1 MVKILKSVLYV
12 SVFAVSAFLSSC
24 ETEKTPVVTTTPSNG
39 VVLNFVGLIDGND
52 VAGSTKMYGKFG
64 GELFSVTNWSMLVSH
79 LALVKENGDTVQ
91 LGDGY
96 QWISFKDARTSF
108 KYLNIPEGNYKGI
121 SFMLGLDSAINHGD
135 PNKWPANHPLNAYT
149 TGLHWG
155 WSGGYIFQALDGNY
169 TKDSVTSTSDGFSF
183 HAATDLMKTNFNL
196 PFNYSIDKS
205 VKTATIECSVEKMFD
220 SPNPIILKNNSV
232 SHSESTAEIIL
243 MKAILQ
249 NAQNVYKIT
258 KVQ

>member
-1 MVKILKSVLYV
+1 MVKVLKSVLFL
-12 SVFAVSAFLSSC
+12 SAVAMCAFLVSC
-24 ETEKTPVVTTTPSNG
+24 ETEKTPPANTPQSNG
-39 VVLNFVGLIDGND
+39 VVLNFVGLINGED
-52 VAGSTKMYGKFG
+52 VASSTKMSGKFG
-64 GELFSVTNWSMLVSH
+64 GELFTVTNWSILVSH

-155 WSGGYIFQALDGNY
+155 WAGGYIFQALDGNY
-169 TKDSVTSTSDGFSF
+169 SKDSITSTTNGFSF
-183 HAATDLMKTNFNL
+183 HAATDQMKTMFNL
-196 PFNYSIDKS
+196 PFTYSIDKS
-205 VKTATIECSVEKMFD
+205 VKTATIECSVEKMFGA
-220 SPNPIILKNNSV
+220 PNPILLKNTSV
-232 SHSESTAEIIL
+232 SHSESPSEILL
-243 MKAILQ
+243 MKALLE

>member
-1 MVKILKSVLYV
+1 MVKVLKSVLFL
-12 SVFAVSAFLSSC
+12 SAVAMSAFLSSC
-24 ETEKTPVVTTTPSNG
+24 ETEKTPPTNTTQSNG
-39 VVLNFVGLIDGND
+39 VVLNFVGLIDGDD
-52 VAGSTKMYGKFG
+52 VASSTKMSGKFG
-64 GELFSVTNWSMLVSH
+64 GELFTVTNWSILISH

-169 TKDSVTSTSDGFSF
+169 SKDSITSSTNGFSF
-183 HAATDLMKTNFNL
+183 HAATDQMKTMFNL
-196 PFNYSIDKS
+196 PFAYTIDKAL
-205 VKTATIECSVEKMFD
+205 KTATIECAVEKMFGT
-220 SPNPIILKNNSV
+220 PNPILLKNTAV
-232 SHSESTAEIIL
+232 SHSGSPAEILL
-243 MKAILQ
+243 MKALLE

>member
-1 MVKILKSVLYV
+1 MAKVLKSKLFI
-12 SVFAVSAFLSSC
+12 STIAVCTFLASC
-24 ETEKTPVVTTTPSNG
+24 ETEKKPPAITTTSNG
-39 VVLNFVGLIDGND
+39 VVLNFVGLIDGDD
-52 VAGSTKMYGKFG
+52 VGSSTKMSGKFG
-64 GELFSVTNWSMLVSH
+64 GELFTVTNWSILISH
-79 LALVKENGDTVQ
+79 LALVKENGDTIQ

-96 QWISFKDARTSF
+96 QWVSFKDARTSF

-135 PNKWPANHPLNAYT
+135 PNKWPANHPLNAFT

-169 TKDSVTSTSDGFSF
+169 SKDSITSSTNGFSF
-183 HAATDLMKTNFNL
+183 HAATDQMKTMFNM
-196 PFNYSIDKS
+196 PFIFTVDKT
-205 VKTATIECSVEKMFD
+205 VKTATIECAVEKMFGT
-220 SPNPIILKNNSV
+220 PNPILMKNTAV
-232 SHSESTAEIIL
+232 SHSESGAEILL
-243 MKAILQ
+243 MKAILE

>member
-1 MVKILKSVLYV
+1 MVKVLKSVLFL
-12 SVFAVSAFLSSC
+12 SAVAMCAFLVSC
-24 ETEKTPVVTTTPSNG
+24 ETEKTPPANTPQSNG
-39 VVLNFVGLIDGND
+39 VVLNFVGLINGED
-52 VAGSTKMYGKFG
+52 VASSTKMFGKFG
-64 GELFSVTNWSMLVSH
+64 GELFTVTNWSILVSH

-155 WSGGYIFQALDGNY
+155 WAGGYIFQALDGNY
-169 TKDSVTSTSDGFSF
+169 SKDSITSSTNGFSF
-183 HAATDLMKTNFNL
+183 HAATDQMKTMFNL
-196 PFNYSIDKS
+196 PFTYSIDKS
-205 VKTATIECSVEKMFD
+205 VKTATIECSVEKMFGV
-220 SPNPIILKNNSV
+220 PNPILLKNTSV
-232 SHSESTAEIIL
+232 SHSESPSEILL
-243 MKAILQ
+243 MKALLE